1 MSDDNSGHTVGHY
14 PSERVITPVFT
25 YADGRMGP
33 APDQII
39 VPGSSIFVTAAT
51 FCYLALVQQKVP
63 SEGSKSQRRP
73 LLGPSPGF
81 SVLVTAFTFKLKESA
96 HCLSLMTFVS
106 MS

>member
-39 VPGSSIFVTAAT
+39 VPAPVFSSRPQHFV
-51 FCYLALVQQKVP
+51 VI
-63 SEGSKSQRRP
+63 
-73 LLGPSPGF
+73 
-81 SVLVTAFTFKLKESA
+81 
-96 HCLSLMTFVS
+96 
-106 MS
+106 

>member
-1 MSDDNSGHTVGHY
+1 MMIVTAWWSLTLVAGNPVMSDDNSGHTVGHY

-51 FCYLALVQQKVP
+51 FCCYLALVLKKIP
-63 SEGSKSQRRP
+63 SEVRNHGE
-73 LLGPSPGF
+73 GPY
-81 SVLVTAFTFKLKESA
+81 
-96 HCLSLMTFVS
+96 
-106 MS
+106 

>member
-51 FCYLALVQQKVP
+51 FCCYLALVLQKVA
-63 SEGSKSQRRP
+63 SEGSQLRRRP
-73 LLGPSPGF
+73 LLGAS
-81 SVLVTAFTFKLKESA
+81 
-96 HCLSLMTFVS
+96 
-106 MS
+106 